1 MFSVPK
7 PTSPTAAEDSS
18 SANVAT
24 ANLLIPP
31 FSMTT
36 SAFNPFMNMGL
47 PIPSIPFPTVPG
59 FTSAAPLLMPPP
71 PNYTDALRLMEI
83 ARLAVNTSQVSL
95 VDKEEIKPEMRSQ
108 SPPINI
114 DDDEDQPLDLSLK
127 SQNPESS
134 EASTSSFRPSV
145 IRAGGLSPGPRNCD
159 IKRSASSV
167 SHRVTPEPDV
177 AEHFHR
183 SLSGKWPKR
192 PTNHGHYS
200 LPQSSHHLSTQSMSA
215 SLNSGPFLNRQDLS
229 RSNSPF
235 ASNSITKR
243 LSFSSASR
251 SNCSS
256 PQIRRVA
263 STPKRTQIIYCEG
276 DNSQVETHFRRALGE
291 ETYEKFRAA
300 TIQKRD

>member
-7 PTSPTAAEDSS
+7 SASPTAADDSS

-36 SAFNPFMNMGL
+36 STFNPFMNMGL
-47 PIPSIPFPTVPG
+47 PIPSMPFPNVSG
-59 FTSAAPLLMPPP
+59 FPSNSPLLMPP
-71 PNYTDALRLMEI
+71 NYTEALKLMEI
-83 ARLAVNTSQVSL
+83 ARLAANTSQVSL
-95 VDKEEIKPEMRSQ
+95 VDKEEVKPEMQPQ

-127 SQNPESS
+127 SQNPES
-134 EASTSSFRPSV
+134 EASTSAFRPSV
-145 IRAGGLSPGPRNCD
+145 IRAGGLSPSPRTCD

-177 AEHFHR
+177 SEHFRR
-183 SLSGKWPKR
+183 SLSAKWPR
-192 PTNHGHYS
+192 RQTNHGHYS
-200 LPQSSHHLSTQSMSA
+200 LPQNSHHLSTQSMSTT
-215 SLNSGPFLNRQDLS
+215 LNSGPFLTRQDLS

-235 ASNSITKR
+235 TPSSITKR
-243 LSFSSASR
+243 LSFSSTSR
-251 SNCSS
+251 SGCSS

-291 ETYEKFRAA
+291 ETYEKYLAA
-300 TIQKRD
+300 AAQKHD